1 MEGPVQKK
9 SKKSI
14 FSPFFDTE
22 EVFCVFG
29 QKKIRE
35 FVKNKKIKEL

>member
-1 MEGPVQKK
+1 MEGLSQKK
-9 SKKSI
+9 LKKSI

-22 EVFCVFG
+22 GVFCVFA

-35 FVKNKKIKEL
+35 FVKNKKIKEK